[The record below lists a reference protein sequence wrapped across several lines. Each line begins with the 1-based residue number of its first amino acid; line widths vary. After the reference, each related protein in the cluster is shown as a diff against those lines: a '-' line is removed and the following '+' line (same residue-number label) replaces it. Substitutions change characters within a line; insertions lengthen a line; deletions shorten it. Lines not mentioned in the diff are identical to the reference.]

1 MLLEFLQYHGMMLK
15 PHAPLVMLLYQNY
28 TNGQELT
35 KAVDKLPLLLYHLLH
50 GEVLLSAYSTK
61 LLLITY
67 QLLLVHVLL
76 AHRINV
82 THVTVLL

>member
-1 MLLEFLQYHGMMLK
+1 MLLEFKQYHGLLLL

-28 TNGQELT
+28 TNGQELI
-35 KAVDKLPLLLYHLLH
+35 KAKDKLPLPLYHLPL

-67 QLLLVHVLL
+67 QLLLVHV
-76 AHRINV
+76 
-82 THVTVLL
+82 